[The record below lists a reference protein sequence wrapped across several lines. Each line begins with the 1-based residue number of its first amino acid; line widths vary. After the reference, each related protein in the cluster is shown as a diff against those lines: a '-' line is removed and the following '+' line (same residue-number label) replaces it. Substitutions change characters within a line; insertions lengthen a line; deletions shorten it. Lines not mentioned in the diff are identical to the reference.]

1 MTSATPSPCSCCCCS
16 TTDSDNSNT
25 SLTQTQV
32 PPFMVTT
39 SEFSISIKEIVIL
52 GLVFL
57 LFIYSIF
64 SFLHN
69 WKKNYRDISSSCQF
83 NRLAHDNTTGV
94 LPPLAWDE
102 TESLTRTESRMSK
115 IVRAKSVMEKSR
127 SRSIQ
132 GRPSRLSHPRKSL
145 STSNLMISRTQL
157 AKLSA
162 QYSLGEGSELESPYF
177 HYSQEDQSVCQKS
190 LPNIVRSPYNNRLK
204 SLSQSESIGSSH
216 LLPLG
221 SREQDKDSFIMDLDP
236 VDEENDEC

>member
-83 NRLAHDNTTGV
+83 NRLAHDNTSKNWKKKCETHFWSGPPQQIFAPTSQQKLDSLMKYPKFSYFRV
-94 LPPLAWDE
+94 RLYPLPQHNHTVA
-102 TESLTRTESRMSK
+102 TK
-115 IVRAKSVMEKSR
+115 YQRA
-127 SRSIQ
+127 
-132 GRPSRLSHPRKSL
+132 G
-145 STSNLMISRTQL
+145 
-157 AKLSA
+157 
-162 QYSLGEGSELESPYF
+162 
-177 HYSQEDQSVCQKS
+177 CC
-190 LPNIVRSPYNNRLK
+190 RSP
-204 SLSQSESIGSSH
+204 SVAAGPS
-216 LLPLG
+216 
-221 SREQDKDSFIMDLDP
+221 
-236 VDEENDEC
+236 